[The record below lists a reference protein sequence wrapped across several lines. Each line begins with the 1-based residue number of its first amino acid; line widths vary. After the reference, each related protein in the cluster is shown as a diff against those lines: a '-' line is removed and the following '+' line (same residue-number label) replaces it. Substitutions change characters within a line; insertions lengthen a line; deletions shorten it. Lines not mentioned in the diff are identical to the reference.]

1 MILRRWGVLIVLR
14 WPLSKWLNIVS
25 LKIKILLIS
34 LAGHLCALVF
44 LLIIYK
50 DASVYTITISSKL
63 IANTT
68 AVVFMPL
75 HKSLQQSKNS
85 ARGATLGARTQVPE
99 KTSKSTTALHQSTPA
114 STVIV
119 SPSKKENTIQSNKKT
134 KKSVQL
140 KKVTKKK
147 EVVKAESK
155 PAAPKAKEAK
165 APVLQKKAPI
175 INTPVEAV
183 PVAVPEVA
191 PIGAAQE
198 THDVLYVGQQEMEA
212 LQLQD
217 YIQNELAQHWS
228 PPAGLRSDLCCI
240 ITVSIGFDGTITK
253 INLANPSGVLLFD
266 GAARRAALKLQ
277 PPKWA
282 YGKELSI
289 TFKP

>member
-1 MILRRWGVLIVLR
+1 MKLRRWGVLIVLR
-14 WPLSKWLNIVS
+14 WPLSKWLNTVS
-25 LKIKILLIS
+25 LKIRILLLS
-34 LAGHLCALVF
+34 LAGHFCALVF
-44 LLIIYK
+44 LLMIYK

-63 IANTT
+63 ITNNV

-75 HKSLQQSKNS
+75 HKSLQRGKNS
-85 ARGATLGARTQVPE
+85 ASGVTSGTGKQVAI
-99 KTSKSTTALHQSTPA
+99 KTSKSTTVAPQAAPV
-114 STVIV
+114 STVV
-119 SPSKKENTIQSNKKT
+119 AAASKKT
-134 KKSVQL
+134 KKNAPS
-140 KKVTKKK
+140 KKVTTKK
-147 EVVKAESK
+147 EVIKATPK
-155 PAAPKAKEAK
+155 PVVTKAKEAK
-165 APVLQKKAPI
+165 APALQKKTPI
-175 INTPVEAV
+175 ATNTPEAV
-183 PVAVPEVA
+183 PAAVQE
-191 PIGAAQE
+191 IAAQGLAVE
-198 THDVLYVGQQEMEA
+198 TQDILYVGQQEMEA

-240 ITVSIGFDGTITK
+240 ITVTIGFDGAITK